1 MADRRAKTS
10 PKNGAKSTGPI
21 TLAGKQISS
30 GNARTHGILSREL
43 LLPNENPAEFSQ
55 LLDELIADLKPSG
68 TLEFSLVERIAM
80 TLWRQRRLARAE
92 RADILRNQHQELLDK
107 SPLISPMEDL
117 ATMAIGANQNYA
129 DIEAQLAELRVL
141 SITPGIASMTVNE
154 FSKAYPLTGTTLI
167 ETLDFSCPEDWREA
181 QQGPL
186 DDLLRDVQHWIL
198 EQYTDLMRRVPKAL
212 EQEVNI
218 LPKDTEKFSRY
229 QSSLDNALY
238 KAMRALRQ
246 AQAWRK
252 NTLVPDLN

>member
-10 PKNGAKSTGPI
+10 PKNSAKSTGPI

-30 GNARTHGILSREL
+30 VNARTHDILSQEL

-68 TLEFSLVERIAM
+68 TMEFTLVERIAM

-92 RADILRNQHQELLDK
+92 RADILRNQHLELLDK
-107 SPLISPMEDL
+107 IPLTPLTPLTPPMEDMVR
-117 ATMAIGANQNYA
+117 MAIRANQNYA
-129 DIEAQLAELRVL
+129 DIEELLAELRVL

-154 FSKAYPLTGTTLI
+154 FSKAYPLTGKRLI
-167 ETLDFSCPEDWREA
+167 ETLDFSCPEDWVEA
-181 QQGPL
+181 HQGTL
-186 DDLLRDVQHWIL
+186 GDLLRDVRDWIYA
-198 EQYTDLMRRVPKAL
+198 QYAELMTQIPKAL

-218 LPKDTEKFSRY
+218 LPKDMEKFSRY

-246 AQAWRK
+246 AQA
-252 NTLVPDLN
+252 